1 MPTKKNVNA
10 IEPDRNVETVPTE
23 AVEDIPVTPYMPAT
37 ADAPVKKPKKNPSDT
52 KALKKE
58 INDLTT
64 KLNEMSTKV
73 DQLEKMLDYKQAE
86 LTKATKVI
94 ERLTQEYT
102 RRTKFILNTIS
113 QAHQAINMVLEDK

>member
-10 IEPDRNVETVPTE
+10 IEPDHNVEAVPTE
-23 AVEDIPVTPYMPAT
+23 AVVAVEAIPAT
-37 ADAPVKKPKKNPSDT
+37 TDTPIKKPKKNPSDT

-58 INDLTT
+58 ITDLTA
-64 KLNEMSTKV
+64 KLNEMSAKV
-73 DQLEKMLDYKQAE
+73 EKLEQMLEYKQAE
-86 LTKATKVI
+86 LDKATKVI

-102 RRTKFILNTIS
+102 RRTRFILNTIS

>member
-1 MPTKKNVNA
+1 MPTKKNVNV
-10 IEPDRNVETVPTE
+10 IEPNDSVEVNPAETVS
-23 AVEDIPVTPYMPAT
+23 AVEAIPAT
-37 ADAPVKKPKKNPSDT
+37 TDTPVKKPKKTPSDT

-58 INDLTT
+58 ITDLTT

-73 DQLEKMLDYKQAE
+73 NQLEIMLDHKQAE

-102 RRTKFILNTIS
+102 RRTRFILNTIA

>member
-1 MPTKKNVNA
+1 MPTKKNINA
-10 IEPDRNVETVPTE
+10 IEPTTNVEAVPAE
-23 AVEDIPVTPYMPAT
+23 AVVAVEAIPAT
-37 ADAPVKKPKKNPSDT
+37 TDTPVKKPKKNPSDT

-58 INDLTT
+58 ITDLTT

-73 DQLEKMLDYKQAE
+73 NQLEIMLDQKQAE

-102 RRTKFILNTIS
+102 RRTRFILNTIS